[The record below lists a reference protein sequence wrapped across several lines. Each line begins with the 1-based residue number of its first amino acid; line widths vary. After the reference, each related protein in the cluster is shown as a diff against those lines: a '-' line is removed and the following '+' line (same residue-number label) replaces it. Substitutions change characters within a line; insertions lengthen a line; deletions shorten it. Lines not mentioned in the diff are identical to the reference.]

1 MVMTLVVS
9 GTSLSKLLSDWQ
21 AASMRMVEQRMPE
34 SIAVICQ
41 KNAGLVDY
49 VVVRQFMLN
58 LRTVNVIRKHK

>member
-9 GTSLSKLLSDWQ
+9 GTSLSKQLSDWQ
-21 AASMRMVEQRMPE
+21 AASMRMVEHRMPE

-41 KNAGLVDY
+41 NNARLVDY